1 MIEVLIAT
9 AILAVALLGIAS
21 MFPTGYTNLA
31 HGGQKSRAV
40 ALAQKETE
48 WIKNSA
54 VFPPAGGAC
63 SSPVPGGF
71 TCSKTVTLAGAAP
84 NQLATATVTV
94 AWAGSPRSG
103 IVSMVTQIAE

>member
-9 AILAVALLGIAS
+9 AILAVALLGIAT
-21 MFPTGYTNLA
+21 MFPTGYVNLA
-31 HGGQKSRAV
+31 HGGRKSSAV

-48 WIKNSA
+48 WIKNNA
-54 VFPPAGGAC
+54 FPPVGGAC

-94 AWAGSPRSG
+94 AWTGSPRSG
-103 IVSMVTQIAE
+103 TVSMVTQIAE